1 MTTSGQMLLTRS
13 LMFVPGSKQRMIDKS
28 LELTN
33 LDVAMYDI
41 EDGVAPQ
48 EKPLAR
54 TLIAEM
60 LSRPRQPQSP
70 SRFVRINGVGSGK
83 DRIDADLALIRPGL
97 DGLVV
102 PKVETTD
109 QLRWIAGEVDQR
121 ERSNGMT
128 SGSVRILAAIESA
141 RGLLNAP
148 QIATASPRV
157 LGLLFGAEDYALDL
171 RLPLNR
177 EGEARDLLFARS
189 WFANA
194 AAGGNVEALDGVWPD
209 IGDTEGVRRDALQA
223 RRLGM
228 TGKSLF
234 HPSQIDVINES
245 FVPTAAEL
253 DYARRVVEA
262 FDQAQARGD
271 GAVAFG
277 GQLLDR
283 PIVERARRTLVV
295 REALTRRSEGA

>member
-1 MTTSGQMLLTRS
+1 MLLTRS

-28 LELTN
+28 LGMAH

-60 LSRPRQPQSP
+60 LDRPRQPQSP

-83 DRIDADLALIRPGL
+83 DRIDADLGLIRPGL

-102 PKVETTD
+102 PKVTTTD
-109 QLRWIAGEVDQR
+109 ELGWIAEEIDRR
-121 ERSNGMT
+121 EKASGMP
-128 SGSVRILAAIESA
+128 SGSVRIIAAIESA
-141 RGLLNAP
+141 RGLLHAP

-171 RLPLNR
+171 RLPSNR
-177 EGEARDLLFARS
+177 EGEARELLFARS

-194 AAGGNVEALDGVWPD
+194 AAAGNVEAFDGVWPD

-245 FVPTAAEL
+245 FVPTNAEL
-253 DYARRVVEA
+253 GYAQRVVQA
-262 FDQAQARGD
+262 FDEAQTRGD

-277 GQLLDR
+277 GQLLDL
-283 PIVERARRTLVV
+283 PIVERARRTLVIH
-295 REALTRRSEGA
+295 EALSRRSEGA

>member
-1 MTTSGQMLLTRS
+1 
-13 LMFVPGSKQRMIDKS
+13 MFVPGSKQRMIDKS
-28 LELTN
+28 LRMTN

-60 LSRPRQPQSP
+60 LGRQRQPQSP

-83 DRIDADLALIRPGL
+83 DRIDADLTLIRSGL

-102 PKVETTD
+102 PKVDTTD
-109 QLRWIAGEVDQR
+109 QLRWIAEEVDQR
-121 ERSNGMT
+121 EKANGMT
-128 SGSVRILAAIESA
+128 SGSVRIVAAIESA

-148 QIATASPRV
+148 QIATASPRL

-171 RLPLNR
+171 RLPSNR
-177 EGEARDLLFARS
+177 EGEARELLFARS

-194 AAGGNVEALDGVWPD
+194 AASGNVEAFDGVWPD
-209 IGDTEGVRRDALQA
+209 IGDTEGVRRDAIQA

-245 FVPTAAEL
+245 FVPSDAEL
-253 DYARRVVEA
+253 DYAQRVVQA
-262 FDQAQARGD
+262 FDEAQTRGD

-295 REALTRRSEGA
+295 REALSRRSEGS

>member
-1 MTTSGQMLLTRS
+1 LITSGQMLLTRS

-28 LELTN
+28 LGMTN

-41 EDGVAPQ
+41 EDGVSPQ

-54 TLIAEM
+54 TLVAEM
-60 LSRPRQPQSP
+60 LSRARQPHSP

-83 DRIDADLALIRPGL
+83 DRIDADLDLIRPGL

-102 PKVETTD
+102 PKVDTTD
-109 QLRWIAGEVDQR
+109 QLRWIAEEVDRR
-121 ERSNGMT
+121 EKAHGMT
-128 SGSVRILAAIESA
+128 AGSVRIIAAIESA

-148 QIATASPRV
+148 QIATTSPRV

-171 RLPLNR
+171 RLPSNR
-177 EGEARDLLFARS
+177 EGEARELLFARS

-194 AAGGNVEALDGVWPD
+194 AASGNVEALDGVWPD
-209 IGDTEGVRRDALQA
+209 ISDTEGVRRDAVQA

-245 FVPTAAEL
+245 FVPTEAEL
-253 DYARRVVEA
+253 EYARRVVQA
-262 FDQAQARGD
+262 FDEAQRRGD

-295 REALTRRSEGA
+295 RETLSRRLEGA